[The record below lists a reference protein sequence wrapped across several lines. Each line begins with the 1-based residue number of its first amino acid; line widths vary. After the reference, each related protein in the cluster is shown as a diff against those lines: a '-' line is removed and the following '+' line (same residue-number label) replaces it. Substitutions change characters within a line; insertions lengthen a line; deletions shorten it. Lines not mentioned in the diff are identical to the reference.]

1 MSMTTILTNALLV
14 FGGMLVGFL
23 AGHMTRSSK
32 NSRREAPAPVDIGY
46 DEGNPINGKGRHGET
61 VIINDYEWKI
71 M

>member
-61 VIINDYEWKI
+61 VVIDGYEWKI
-71 M
+71 I